1 MDLPEVKIFTR
12 YNMPT
17 KYDKAPYGALCI
29 VYMSSDNQLEKI
41 DEKLFIQV
49 SEDEEQPHWVTT
61 AHILEQIFFKS
72 LKKQAFLK
80 EILDLFKTI
89 EQDRNITLHVSESD

>member
-1 MDLPEVKIFTR
+1 MDLPEVKILTR
-12 YNMPT
+12 YNVPT
-17 KYDKAPYGALCI
+17 KYDSAPYGTLCI
-29 VYMSSDNQLEKI
+29 VYLSTDNQLEKI

-49 SEDEEQPHWVTT
+49 SQDEQHPHWLST

-72 LKKQAFLK
+72 FKKQAFLK

-89 EQDRNITLHVSESD
+89 EQDRNVTLHVSESD